1 MVIINFS
8 SSLICT
14 DRCFLD
20 RQVVI
25 LDSTQ
30 PIGPL
35 SLYYE
40 GISRL
45 LKTQKQYI
53 KFAFEKGFFTKEAQE
68 VIKQYL
74 SFELDDDETNSVGSD
89 CIGTDDEDANED
101 DEIVDSD
108 EQ

>member
-1 MVIINFS
+1 MEANSKRIIECIAPQHQS
-8 SSLICT
+8 
-14 DRCFLD
+14 
-20 RQVVI
+20 

-53 KFAFEKGFFTKEAQE
+53 KFVFEKGFFTKEAQE
-68 VIKQYL
+68 VIKQYV
-74 SFELDDDETNSVGSD
+74 SFELDDQNGDDTDSVGSD

-101 DEIVDSD
+101 DEVVDSD